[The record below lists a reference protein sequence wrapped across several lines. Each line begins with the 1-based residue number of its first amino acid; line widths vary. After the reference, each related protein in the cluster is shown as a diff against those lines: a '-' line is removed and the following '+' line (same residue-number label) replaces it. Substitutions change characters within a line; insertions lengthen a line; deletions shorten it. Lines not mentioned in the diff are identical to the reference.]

1 MENSF
6 FAIMSRMKL
15 IARWSLMRST
25 RQESLMEH
33 SAEVAIIGEALGF
46 IRNEYF
52 GGDVDVQKISSLAI
66 YHDVNEVVSG
76 DLPTPIKYYNEKMET
91 AYHEIEKEI
100 TDRLLESLPDKL
112 KDRYAGYLNPDCN
125 SEEYKIMKA
134 ADKLSAFI
142 KCVEERACGNH
153 EFDKAY
159 ETIKKSLSE
168 LNMKEVDF
176 FVDNF
181 LEGFGKP
188 IDVL

>member
-1 MENSF
+1 MKNSF

-52 GGDVDVQKISSLAI
+52 GGDVDVQKISSLAL

-100 TDRLLESLPDKL
+100 TGRLLNSLPDKL
-112 KDRYAGYLNPDCN
+112 KDKYTPYLNPDCD

-159 ETIKKSLSE
+159 DTIKKSLAK
-168 LNMKEVDF
+168 LDMKEVDF
-176 FVDNF
+176 FVENF

-188 IDVL
+188 IDLL

>member
-1 MENSF
+1 MKNSF

-52 GGDVDVQKISSLAI
+52 GGDVDVQKISSLAL

-100 TDRLLESLPDKL
+100 TGRLLESLPDKL
-112 KDRYAGYLNPDCN
+112 KDEYTPYLNPN
-125 SEEYKIMKA
+125 SY
-134 ADKLSAFI
+134 
-142 KCVEERACGNH
+142 G
-153 EFDKAY
+153 
-159 ETIKKSLSE
+159 SL
-168 LNMKEVDF
+168 F
-176 FVDNF
+176 
-181 LEGFGKP
+181 
-188 IDVL
+188 